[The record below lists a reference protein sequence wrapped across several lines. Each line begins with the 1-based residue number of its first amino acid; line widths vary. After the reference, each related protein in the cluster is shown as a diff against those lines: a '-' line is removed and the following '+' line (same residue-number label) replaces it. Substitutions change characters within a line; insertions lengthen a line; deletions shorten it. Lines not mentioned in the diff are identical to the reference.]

1 MTKSLCILV
10 FLSIMASV
18 AGLTFTGA
26 AGGCKTCGGEE
37 NWDAS
42 AASFLKGESI
52 ENTPAQKW
60 GPTAARDENS
70 QFSSNE
76 TEEAAG
82 NTSEE
87 SNMASQKPAQKPT
100 QSIEL
105 KSVIAEPT
113 TVSPGSPVKIT
124 AVLGDKM
131 TAYAI
136 IRNFADVQVGNVT
149 LEQTSGDQYVGTW
162 TASIATG
169 AYKASIVASASGAS
183 RTFDDA
189 LQIEVVDLNSNS
201 TSGSNSRFKRLG

>member
-1 MTKSLCILV
+1 MTKPLYILV
-10 FLSIMASV
+10 FLSLV
-18 AGLTFTGA
+18 ACAACLTFTGA
-26 AGGCKTCGGEE
+26 AGCAACGAEE

-42 AASFLKGESI
+42 AASFLEGKSI
-52 ENTPAQKW
+52 ENTPAPKW
-60 GPTAARDENS
+60 GPVAAREENS
-70 QFSSNE
+70 QFSSNG
-76 TEEAAG
+76 TEEAAN

-87 SNMASQKPAQKPT
+87 PSSTVQKPAKKPA
-100 QSIEL
+100 QNIEL

-149 LEQTSGDQYVGTW
+149 LEQTSGDEYVGSW

-169 AYKASIVASASGAS
+169 AYKASIVAFAPGAS
-183 RTFDDA
+183 RTFNDV
-189 LQIEVVDLNSNS
+189 LQIEVADSSSNS
-201 TSGSNSRFKRLG
+201 TSSSASRFKKLG